1 MSDKFTSLDE
11 KIQDA
16 GKLAAQTALA
26 RVSRHAGMAALAAV
40 LVPLGVLASAA
51 PAQAVIFIGPVSAT
65 IDPVTPTPA
74 AGGLYEYSYTVH
86 NGAEGA
92 RLTEIILPELHMG
105 DLFVVSGTSPLPSG
119 WSASEVSALAG
130 GPTFYTA
137 GLTPAYDLVLNGG
150 EGFIS
155 AGSSLTFHLYSDFSG
170 TVSAQVKTV
179 FLGGEGGSYFVDP
192 NVPNSVVAA
201 VPEPASF
208 ALLGAGALMLAGART
223 RKRD

>member
-1 MSDKFTSLDE
+1 MNDKLTPLDE

-40 LVPLGVLASAA
+40 LVPLGVLASAS
-51 PAQAVIFIGPVSAT
+51 PAQAGYYIGPVSAT

-105 DLFVVSGTSPLPSG
+105 DLFVVSGTPLPIE
-119 WSASEVSALAG
+119 WSASEVSPRAG

-137 GLTPAYDLVLNGG
+137 GLTPAYDLVLTGG
-150 EGFIS
+150 EGGIR
-155 AGSSLTFHLYSDFSG
+155 AGSSLTFNLYSHFSG
-170 TVSAQVKTV
+170 TVNAQVETV
-179 FLGGEGGSYFVDP
+179 FAGGEGPTYFVDP

-201 VPEPASF
+201 VPEPASL